1 MIPRFF
7 LVKCFKFTVAH
18 SDVVEQEGCSYLM
31 LSLICFFF
39 LNLDYIVWFWE
50 NGFK

>member
-1 MIPRFF
+1 M
-7 LVKCFKFTVAH
+7 LLSK
-18 SDVVEQEGCSYLM
+18 EGCSYLM

-50 NGFK
+50 NGFKWKFKKLLY